1 MEAEGYLV
9 QSGEFTGLVGGKH
22 SPGEQAV
29 IDKLE
34 ADGTGRRKVE
44 YRLRD

>member
-1 MEAEGYLV
+1 MEAEGVLV

-22 SPGEQAV
+22 SKGEQAV
-29 IDKLE
+29 IDKLQM
-34 ADGTGRRKVE
+34 DGTGHRTVE

>member
-1 MEAEGYLV
+1 MEAEGVLV

-22 SPGEQAV
+22 SKGEQAV
-29 IDKLE
+29 IDKLVK
-34 ADGTGRRKVE
+34 DKTGKRKTE

>member
-1 MEAEGYLV
+1 MEAEGCLV

-22 SPGEQAV
+22 SPGEAAV
-29 IDKLE
+29 IKKLE
-34 ADGTGRRKVE
+34 DAGTGRRKVE

>member
-1 MEAEGYLV
+1 MEAEGILV

-22 SPGEQAV
+22 SEGEKAV
-29 IDKLE
+29 IKKLE
-34 ADGTGRRKVE
+34 DDNSGRKKTE